1 MADLK
6 IKAGAGS
13 TNKLLIQSQDQAN
26 NDYAIQIG
34 DGGATTL
41 TNTTITAGTFPAGM
55 ITKYERT
62 LSTNPTKQGADPSY
76 ADVTGTSVS
85 YTPTTSA
92 SKVYYKTKFFVMGD
106 LTDAHLIGHFK
117 IVHDGSD
124 VNDSRFYLD
133 PREATSGH
141 FVYGPLSI
149 DYVLPAWTGAKTTKV
164 SFRSYS
170 SSFNFDLHNIYLFD
184 GSANANLAY
193 PIETIM
199 YSIM

>member
-1 MADLK
+1 MADLI
-6 IKAGAGS
+6 IKPSSGNSLVFQDEGGDAALTVGTTGNTTLAG
-13 TNKLLIQSQDQAN
+13 TAN
-26 NDYAIQIG
+26 NLG
-34 DGGATTL
+34 TV
-41 TNTTITAGTFPAGM
+41 TAGTFPAGM

-62 LSTNPTKQGADPSY
+62 LSSDPTKQISTTSY
-76 ADVTGTSVS
+76 DDTTGTSVS
-85 YTPTTSA
+85 YTPATGA
-92 SKVYYKTKFFVMGD
+92 SKVCYKTKFFVMGD
-106 LTDAHLIGHFK
+106 QNDPLLIAHFK

-133 PREATSGH
+133 PRGAGDTI

-164 SFRSYS
+164 QHRSYGTS
-170 SSFNFDLHNIYLFD
+170 YDFALHEVYLFD
-184 GSANANLAY
+184 GGSANLKY